1 MKRIFKHINKFEKQ
15 HYPKIRRKNWYL
27 CVKLIVLL
35 PLVIIT
41 QIQHLIQRLQG
52 TRKGSFQLHRKDKPP
67 IVLAN
72 IISGFANLTFP
83 NEAIEKLAHKR
94 ASICADCPAAEKVG
108 MYSVVVD
115 NRTKNIQGMRCSD
128 CGCNL
133 SAKVRSERDYCP
145 RGKW

>member
-1 MKRIFKHINKFEKQ
+1 MKRIFKHINRFEKQ

-27 CVKLIVLL
+27 CIKLIVLL
-35 PLVIIT
+35 PLVIIA
-41 QIQHLIQRLQG
+41 QIQHTFQRLQSK
-52 TRKGSFQLHRKDKPP
+52 RKGGLKLRRKDKSP

-72 IISGFANLTFP
+72 IVSGFTNLTFP

-108 MYSVVVD
+108 VYSIIVD

>member
-1 MKRIFKHINKFEKQ
+1 MKHIFKHINRFEKRY
-15 HYPKIRRKNWYL
+15 YPKSRRKTWYL
-27 CVKLIVLL
+27 CVKLIILL
-35 PLVIIT
+35 PLVIIA
-41 QIQHLIQRLQG
+41 QIQRLAHYIQRF
-52 TRKGSFQLHRKDKPP
+52 RKSGIKLHRNDKPP

-72 IISGFANLTFP
+72 IVSGFTNLAFP
-83 NEAIEKLAHKR
+83 NEAIEQLAYKR
-94 ASICADCPAAEKVG
+94 ASICADCPAAEKAGV
-108 MYSVVVD
+108 YSVIVD